1 MMNRI
6 IEELK
11 PCVALMPQ
19 SIATTNKTGNYMKA
33 AKRNLFLV
41 NIGTT
46 TDAATIALQVLQGT
60 SVVPAASK
68 DVTGATCTATMCTNI
83 SKLDIESNGATN
95 GKVAIINGVTY
106 TKAAAYSLANKEFVT
121 IADLILLINGWQ
133 SDTLYAYAGAANHLF
148 VTGRNPGYTA
158 ITYTGDT
165 EGAGKLIPLPYES
178 FAWVDVDCGALDLA
192 GGYDHIALKVTTVGT
207 AICGAMLLQSG
218 EYLPIVSAAA
228 GEKIQPNL

>member
-1 MMNRI
+1 MNRI
-6 IEELK
+6 IEEFK
-11 PCVALMPQ
+11 PCVALEPQ
-19 SIATTNKTGNYMKA
+19 SIATTNKTGNYIKA

-41 NIGTT
+41 NIGNT

-83 SKLDIESNGATN
+83 SKLDIETNGATN

-121 IADLILLINGWQ
+121 AADLIALINAWQ
-133 SDTLYAYAGAANHLF
+133 ADILYAVAGAGNHLI
-148 VTGRNPGYTA
+148 VRGRNPGYTA

-165 EGAGKLIPLPYES
+165 EGAGKLIPLPLES
-178 FAWVDVDCGALDLA
+178 YAWVDVDAGALDLA
-192 GGYDHIALKVTTVGT
+192 GGYNHIAIKVTTVGT
-207 AICGAMLLQSG
+207 AICGAMLLQTG
-218 EYLPIVSAAA
+218 EYLPITSYAA
-228 GEKIQPNL
+228 GGMIQPNL